1 MSQDCDEQWSTVVK
15 TGENGEEIWG
25 QKNNLVNHLMS
36 GSDIRFALDQE
47 TYIAS
52 TQSATKSGSENICV
66 QALFHISKSG
76 YNDFQSDA
84 YWWFLNVCSSG
95 HVHMSRWSIG
105 AHVSR
110 SETKTTYNITWYAR

>member
-1 MSQDCDEQWSTVVK
+1 MR
-15 TGENGEEIWG
+15 TGKNGEEIWG

-84 YWWFLNVCSSG
+84 YWWFLNVCSSVTCTCHDG
-95 HVHMSRWSIG
+95 QLGPMFLDLKQKPHTI
-105 AHVSR
+105 
-110 SETKTTYNITWYAR
+110 